1 MTVFALL
8 HGGLHRGSC
17 WDLVGTELRKRGHR
31 IVQPDIPVDDEAA
44 GAREWAQCAID
55 AIDTVRRDAETDVV
69 VVGHSIAGLCLPVV
83 ATQRPVRRMV
93 FVAGLMPTPGR
104 SFADLLAENP
114 DAINFSSFGTTTSDE
129 GGPFGL
135 TWESVREGFYHDCP
149 EHLARKAFE
158 DLRGQAFTVF
168 IEKCPIDRWPNTP
181 SSYILMTDDRTLR
194 PEWARRAAAGLP
206 LAQIHTL
213 RGGHSPFFA
222 QPKVL
227 SELLVACCDDPQE
240 P

>member
-1 MTVFALL
+1 MTLFALL
-8 HGGLHRGSC
+8 HGGLHRGSS
-17 WDLVGTELRKRGHR
+17 WDLVGAELRERGHR
-31 IVQPDIPVDDEAA
+31 VVQPDIPVDEETA

-55 AIDTVRRDAETDVV
+55 AIDTLTRDETDVV
-69 VVGHSIAGLCLPVV
+69 VVGHSIAGLCLPVL
-83 ATQRPVRRMV
+83 AANRPVRRMV
-93 FVAGLMPTPGR
+93 FLAALIPAPGR
-104 SFADLLAENP
+104 SFADHLAEHP
-114 DAINFSSFGTTTSDE
+114 DAINFSSFVTTTSGE

-149 EHLARKAFE
+149 EQLARKAFE
-158 DLRGQAFTVF
+158 ALRGQAFTVF

-181 SSYILMTDDRTLR
+181 SSYIVMADDRTLR

-206 LAQIHTL
+206 LVAIHTL

-227 SELLVACCDDPQE
+227 SELLIACCDDTQ
-240 P
+240 